1 MKRICYIGE
10 IDFTRKNASSARVI
24 NCAKAIE
31 LNPDYKVDFIGFSNV
46 PHLTDNGFEINNVK
60 RGNSTVE
67 KLYNTLTRGIQ
78 IVKLLKSLSR
88 KDIIIYYGISANI
101 LIPLKHYCQKNKIKL
116 IVDVVEWY
124 DYSHLPMGRY
134 GLKAYDVHL
143 AITKII
149 PMCDGVIT
157 ISSYLENYFNRYGL
171 KNIRIPIIM
180 DTHIV
185 VESSK
190 LIVFDQDYLNLIY
203 AGFAG
208 KKDLIL
214 NVIKSVEQLT
224 LRGIKVKLHLLGCS
238 KDDLLREMKC
248 SLSENIICY
257 GKVEQT
263 LVSQYLLAADFSI
276 LIRPQ
281 KRYANAGFPTKFVE
295 SLSVGLPVIANL
307 TSDLGLYLKDG
318 YNGYVIND
326 FTVEAIT
333 NKLKE
338 IASLSKSQFV
348 DLRKNAK
355 QTAINNFDYRLFSDR
370 INSFIENI

>member
-224 LRGIKVKLHLLGCS
+224 QRGIKVKLHLLGCS